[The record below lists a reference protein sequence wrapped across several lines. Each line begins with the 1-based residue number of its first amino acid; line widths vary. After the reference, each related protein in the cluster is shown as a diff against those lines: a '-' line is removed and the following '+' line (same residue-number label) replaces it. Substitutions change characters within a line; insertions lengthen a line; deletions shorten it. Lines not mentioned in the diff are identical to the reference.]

1 MGAPPKAP
9 IFYFI
14 PKSNPSF
21 AQCKKQFYSN
31 FAQCIEHF
39 SPKFAQCKKHFH
51 PTINKFNDS
60 TQT

>member
-21 AQCKKQFYSN
+21 AQC
-31 FAQCIEHF
+31 IEHF
-39 SPKFAQCKKHFH
+39 FPKFAQCKKHFH
-51 PTINKFNDS
+51 PTINKFNDF

>member
-9 IFYFI
+9 IFIY
-14 PKSNPSF
+14 PPYSNPSF
-21 AQCKKQFYSN
+21 AQCKKQFYGK

-39 SPKFAQCKKHFH
+39 SSKFAQCKKHFH
-51 PTINKFNDS
+51 PSIDSNDF

>member
-21 AQCKKQFYSN
+21 AQCKKQFHPSIDKSN
-31 FAQCIEHF
+31 DFTH
-39 SPKFAQCKKHFH
+39 
-51 PTINKFNDS
+51 T
-60 TQT
+60 